1 MTETKRKAFYWL
13 FKVLG
18 VVVACALPIW
28 AICERFPIWSLS
40 HGVSRSIGVGGI
52 LILIVLLII
61 FRKTVFNF
69 LVEKLNIK
77 HAPPLAIWFVMLVIS
92 YVLVYIGNFM
102 RDLTIVFW
110 MGFIGCAAGTLL
122 TFIAENRFGK
132 ESESK

>member
-52 LILIVLLII
+52 LILIVLLTI

>member
-92 YVLVYIGNFM
+92 YVMVYIGNFM

-132 ESESK
+132 ESESE